1 MTPLLFLI
9 ITTRIAYTIGR
20 FTSAAAKH
28 GLAPWPAAIRYGLA
42 VMFIVTGIS
51 HFVGMREA
59 LIDMVPPWLPGAP
72 ALVTVTGV
80 LELLGAVGLLLG
92 PTRLWAASGL
102 GLMLILM
109 FPANVHLALTGE
121 NLPWDD
127 HLLPRTLMQVLFLA
141 AVLAVLIPEIRARRG
156 ARRHRESDAAKRSG
170 AATDPGVPTDPSA
183 P

>member
-1 MTPLLFLI
+1 MAPLLFLL
-9 ITTRIAYTIGR
+9 ITTLAVNAVGR
-20 FTSAAAKH
+20 FNSAAAEH
-28 GLAPWPAAIRYGLA
+28 GLGTWPVAIRFGLA

-59 LIDMVPPWLPGAP
+59 LIDMVPPWLPAAA

-80 LELLGAVGLLLG
+80 LELFGAIGLLLS
-92 PTRLWAASGL
+92 PTRPWAAGGL

-127 HLLPRTLMQVLFLA
+127 QLVPRTAMQAVFLA
-141 AVLAVLIPEIRARRG
+141 AVLAVLIPEIRAQRG
-156 ARRHRESDAAKRSG
+156 TQRQYAPG
-170 AATDPGVPTDPSA
+170 ATLKPSA
-183 P
+183 L